1 MTIQKAMDYI
11 EEILHSAVRDD
22 NSIAYELDTNDCNWI
37 EMAKS
42 ALEKQI
48 PKKLKTIE
56 VGHFGLVLLCPSCE
70 NEIAMIWES
79 VLQKGKYKQN
89 YCDNCGQAL
98 DWSSEVED
106 EMEDDE

>member
-1 MTIQKAMDYI
+1 MTNEKVKNNFVQNLAENAYI
-11 EEILHSAVRDD
+11 NMCSAEEM
-22 NSIAYELDTNDCNWI
+22 NIAI
-37 EMAKS
+37 K

-98 DWSSEVED
+98 DWSD
-106 EMEDDE
+106 NNA

>member
-1 MTIQKAMDYI
+1 MTLQELKEFHQIINDKFNGKGNFESIDI
-11 EEILHSAVRDD
+11 E
-22 NSIAYELDTNDCNWI
+22 N
-37 EMAKS
+37 

-48 PKKLKTIE
+48 PKKLKTIV
-56 VGHFGLVLLCPSCE
+56 VGRFGLVLLCPSCE

-98 DWSSEVED
+98 DWSENSD
-106 EMEDDE
+106 